1 MNEYNLFERWS
12 KKIPKFDAKYSI
24 DLFDKLAKKFGGSD
38 EDQNQ
43 YGKVFNTYYELYIYC
58 FFLGLYNNERLLMP
72 DHSKNKADFSHAIEF
87 WGNKKNR
94 NDRDDFSSLQKS
106 IFVGCFA
113 RTDINI
119 LDLEKG
125 TISPEEVVDKLIIT
139 LEEYT
144 KGGCEILLEA
154 LNKNPQIVTINTKF
168 VDMIFNSK
176 D

>member
-1 MNEYNLFERWS
+1 MNDYNIFEIWS
-12 KKIPKFDAKYSI
+12 RRIPKFDTKYSI
-24 DLFDKLAKKFGGSD
+24 DLFDKLAKKGGGND
-38 EDQNQ
+38 EKQNQ
-43 YGKVFNTYYELYIYC
+43 YGKIFNTFYELYIYC
-58 FFLGLYNNERLLMP
+58 FFLGLYNNERLEIP
-72 DHSKNKADFSHAIEF
+72 KQNKTDFSHAIEF

-106 IFVGCFA
+106 IFVGCFVK
-113 RTDINI
+113 TEINI
-119 LDLEKG
+119 LDLEIGKAK
-125 TISPEEVVDKLIIT
+125 PEDIVEQLIKT